1 MLKIRYI
8 LFLLCALTFVIAVH
22 AETVTST
29 AGHHDQD
36 IKDGKVVLKDAANRV
51 TFTIS
56 GPEDILYKSRSI
68 GTWGVEAYD
77 VFEVGRSSS
86 KTLTI
91 NWTVAPGY
99 EIEVTKIAFKGRAY
113 GADEPHNYGGKIE
126 FEGTTYSVGTNW
138 VLDTDVSP
146 WTSISATKTF
156 SNGTKIICKNTLEK
170 KWYLPEYTF
179 AYLIKNL
186 QITYTLTPLFIFDG
200 SGDGAGDPEHTDWGK
215 PDNWVLNT
223 LPTSTND
230 VIIRHDVV
238 ITETVEAKSVTIEKN
253 TEDKWSKVTVA
264 PTGVLKVGD
273 GGIIGATEDNFKLQA
288 GTGTEVGGNGYAKG
302 LTGVLLI
309 DPGCTEPMPSA
320 TAEMYSKAYFDMNG
334 GKPDNNAGAYQYV
347 GSPMVAGAAAKTIFP
362 NSWVY
367 SWYEDSGEWKNKRKT
382 LTLEPFV
389 GYCTSQY
396 ASSEGILIEHKGQL
410 ASNGNQTLNLSCTDG
425 SKEKGI
431 NVLANSYTAPIDIK
445 QFVDGDFSGV
455 EATIYLFNTGSKN
468 DVKEHPELNGD
479 LAGQFIAI
487 PIHQAG
493 EMVGSFQLPFV
504 IPAMQ
509 GFYVKANSAGTLTLN
524 YTRLVWNAAH
534 GNVPLRAKRA
544 DEPKKGSLCVA
555 IEADGWRDQ
564 VFLLESEEYDAAF
577 ENGYDAHKLMQ
588 GNLNIFTVEGDEAL
602 AVDATNRIAG
612 TKIGVRTGEETAYT
626 LTFGALSGET
636 EWSLYDA
643 ETQATIDIEEG
654 MQYTFF
660 AEPNSEIR
668 DRFYIAERNDAPAIT
683 TDLDE
688 VNTGAA
694 SHKFIKD
701 GRLFV
706 MKNGLIYNMLGVV
719 VSR

>member
-51 TFTIS
+51 TFTLS
-56 GPEDILYKSRSI
+56 GMDIKYKTRF
-68 GTWGVEAYD
+68 GALQLDAYD
-77 VFEVGRSSS
+77 LGPVGWNSS
-86 KTLTI
+86 KYVTLSWDVDPDYTI
-91 NWTVAPGY
+91 V
-99 EIEVTKIAFKGRAY
+99 VTNISFWVRAY
-113 GADEPHNYGGKIE
+113 TSSEARTNDGKVV
-126 FEGTTYSVGTNW
+126 FNGN
-138 VLDTDVSP
+138 
-146 WTSISATKTF
+146 TKTAGTIWVVEENSHWAKF
-156 SNGTKIICKNTLEK
+156 SESKAGGFTSGIQIECKNALTSVLS
-170 KWYLPEYTF
+170 LAYT
-179 AYLIKNL
+179 YDYIIKNL
-186 QITYTLTPLFIFDG
+186 SITYTLTPKFIFKGNG
-200 SGDGAGDPEHTDWGK
+200 SGSESDHLKWEQA
-215 PDNWVLNT
+215 DNWLPNA
-223 LPTSTND
+223 LPTISD
-230 VIIRHDVV
+230 SVFIRHDVV
-238 ITETVEAKSVTIEKN
+238 ITETVEAKSVTIESPN
-253 TEDKWSKVTVA
+253 KVTVA
-264 PTGVLKVGD
+264 PTGSLKVGD
-273 GGIIGATEDNFKLQA
+273 GGIIGATAENFKLEAAQ
-288 GTGTEVGGNGYAKG
+288 TGTNKG
-302 LTGVLLI
+302 QTGALLI
-309 DPGCTEPMPSA
+309 DPACSTMPSA
-320 TAEMYSKAYFDMNG
+320 TAEMYSKAFFDMTA
-334 GKPDNNAGAYQYV
+334 DDRNNVGSYQYI
-347 GSPMVAGAAAKTIFP
+347 GSPMVAGAAANTVFP

-431 NVLANSYTAPIDIK
+431 NVLANSYTAPIDINK
-445 QFVDGDFSGV
+445 FEDDDFSTGV
-455 EATIYLFNTGSKN
+455 EATIYLFNTGSKY
-468 DVKEHPELNGD
+468 DMKEHPELNGD

-534 GNVPLRAKRA
+534 GNTPLRAKRA

-602 AVDATNRIAG
+602 AVDATNRIVG
-612 TKIGVRTGEETAYT
+612 TKIAVRTGAETAYT
-626 LTFGALSGET
+626 LTFGSVSGEA

-643 ETQATIDIEEG
+643 ETKETVDIEEG
-654 MQYTFF
+654 AQYTFF

-668 DRFYIAERNDAPAIT
+668 DRFYIAERNDSPAVT
-683 TDLDE
+683 TDLE
-688 VNTGAA
+688 TVNNGAE

-701 GRLFV
+701 GQLFV
-706 MKNGLIYNMLGVV
+706 IKNGLIYNTLGVV

>member
-36 IKDGKVVLKDAANRV
+36 IKDGKVVLKDAANRA
-51 TFTIS
+51 TFTLS
-56 GPEDILYKSRSI
+56 GMDIKYQTRFGAKLI
-68 GTWGVEAYD
+68 DAYD
-77 VFEVGRSSS
+77 LGTVGWRSSQFV
-86 KTLTI
+86 TLS
-91 NWTVAPGY
+91 WTVDPDY
-99 EIEVTKIAFKGRAY
+99 TIVVTNISFWVRAY
-113 GADEPHNYGGKIE
+113 TSSESRTNDGKVV
-126 FEGTTYSVGTNW
+126 FNGNTKTAGTIW
-138 VLDTDVSP
+138 VLEEDNHWAKFSESKAGGF
-146 WTSISATKTF
+146 TSGIQ
-156 SNGTKIICKNTLEK
+156 IECKNALTSVLS
-170 KWYLPEYTF
+170 LAYT
-179 AYLIKNL
+179 YDYIIKNL
-186 QITYTLTPLFIFDG
+186 SITYTLTPKFIFKG
-200 SGDGAGDPEHTDWGK
+200 NGAGGASEQVKWGNA
-215 PDNWVLNT
+215 DNWLPGT
-223 LPTSTND
+223 LPSLSD
-230 VIIRHDVV
+230 EVFIRHDAV
-238 ITETVEAKSVTIEKN
+238 ITGNATAKSVTIEGTN
-253 TEDKWSKVTVA
+253 KVTVA
-264 PTGVLKVGD
+264 PTGTLKVGD
-273 GGIIGATEDNFKLQA
+273 GGIKNASADNFKLEAAQA
-288 GTGTEVGGNGYAKG
+288 GTNKG
-302 LTGVLLI
+302 QTGVLLI
-309 DPGCTEPMPSA
+309 DPSCSTMPSA
-320 TAEMYSKAYFDMNG
+320 TAEMYSKAYFDMNV
-334 GKPDNNAGAYQYV
+334 DASERNNAGAYQYV
-347 GSPMVAGAAAKTIFP
+347 GSPMVAGTAAKTIFP

-367 SWYEDSGEWKNKRKT
+367 SWFEDSGEWKNKRKT

-396 ASSEGILIEHKGQL
+396 MDPAGLLIEHKGQL
-410 ASNGNQTLNLSCTDG
+410 ASNGNRVLDLSYTAT
-425 SKEKGI
+425 SAEPGI

-468 DVKEHPELNGD
+468 DVKDHPELNGD

-487 PIHQAG
+487 PIHLAG
-493 EMVGSFQLPFV
+493 TVKDGFLLPAV

-524 YTRLVWNAAH
+524 YERLVWNATH
-534 GNVPLRAKRA
+534 NNTPLRAKRA
-544 DEPKKGSLCVA
+544 EEQKKGSLCVMV
-555 IEADGWRDQ
+555 EADGWRDQ
-564 VFLLESEEYDAAF
+564 VYLLESEEYDAAF

-588 GNLNIFTVEGDEAL
+588 GNLNIFTLEGEDAL

-643 ETQATIDIEEG
+643 QAQETIAIEEG
-654 MQYTFF
+654 TQYTFF

-668 DRFYIAERNDAPAIT
+668 DRFYITERNDAPAIT
-683 TDLDE
+683 TDLEKVGD
-688 VNTGAA
+688 GAE
-694 SHKFIKD
+694 SRKFIKD

>member
-1 MLKIRYI
+1 MLKIRHI
-8 LFLLCALTFVIAVH
+8 WMLMLCVLMPVIALH

-29 AGHHDQD
+29 ASQSTLYNNFD
-36 IKDGKVVLKDAANRV
+36 DGTKSVSWTAPHI
-51 TFTIS
+51 TFTFAGDQLYTATPFLFVHYLYMPNSLLGVATYTIS
-56 GPEDILYKSRSI
+56 WSVDEDYI
-68 GTWGVEAYD
+68 
-77 VFEVGRSSS
+77 
-86 KTLTI
+86 I
-91 NWTVAPGY
+91 N
-99 EIEVTKIAFKGRAY
+99 VTKVAVNVDRAS
-113 GADEPHNYGGKIE
+113 GHNYFMK
-126 FEGTTYSVGTNW
+126 VG
-138 VLDTDVSP
+138 
-146 WTSISATKTF
+146 
-156 SNGTKIICKNTLEK
+156 NGTKTDDLYYSSNIPSGGVSSGVLNYGNTQTVQITVDEVLT
-170 KWYLPEYTF
+170 WSTV
-179 AYLIKNL
+179 AVNSIT
-186 QITYTLTPLFIFDG
+186 ITYTLIPKFIFKGNG
-200 SGDGAGDPEHTDWGK
+200 SGSESDHLKWEQA
-215 PDNWVLNT
+215 DNWLPNA
-223 LPTSTND
+223 LPTISD
-230 VIIRHDVV
+230 SVFIRHDVV
-238 ITETVEAKSVTIEKN
+238 VSGKGEAKSVTIESPN
-253 TEDKWSKVTVA
+253 KVTVA
-264 PTGVLKVGD
+264 PTGTLKVGD

-347 GSPMVAGAAAKTIFP
+347 GSPMEKDETKLAKETSFT
-362 NSWVY
+362 NSWIY
-367 SWYEDSGEWKNKRKT
+367 SWEEATGEWKNNRKN
-382 LTLEPFV
+382 LILEPFV

-410 ASNGNQTLNLSCTDG
+410 ASNGDQVLNLSFTAT
-425 SKEKGI
+425 SAEPGI
-431 NVLANSYTAPIDIK
+431 NVLANSYTAPIDIT
-445 QFVDGDFSGV
+445 QFIDGDFVGDV
-455 EATIYLFNTGSKN
+455 EKTIYLFNTGSKN
-468 DVKEHPELNGD
+468 DVKDHPELNGD

-487 PIHQAG
+487 PIHLAG
-493 EMVGSFQLPFV
+493 TVKDGFLLPAV

-509 GFYVKANSAGTLTLN
+509 GFYVKANSAGSTLTLN
-524 YTRLVWNAAH
+524 YERLVWNATH
-534 GNVPLRAKRA
+534 SNTPLRAKRA
-544 DEPKKGSLCVA
+544 EEQQKGSLCVMV
-555 IEADGWRDQ
+555 EAEGWRDQ

-602 AVDATNRIAG
+602 AVDATNSIAG
-612 TKIGVRTGEETAYT
+612 TRIGVRTGAETAYT

-668 DRFYIAERNDAPAIT
+668 DRFYITERNDAPAIT
-683 TDLDE
+683 TDLEKVGD
-688 VNTGAA
+688 GAE
-694 SHKFIKD
+694 SRKFIKD

>member
-8 LFLLCALTFVIAVH
+8 LFLLCALTVCVSAWGLTSTISEPTINGTFNTTTKNVKWSEDHVDFTFFGSCLYREFTFLYMPTGKKAALAMFSENTGATYYVSWTVEYGYQINV
-22 AETVTST
+22 ETVT
-29 AGHHDQD
+29 
-36 IKDGKVVLKDAANRV
+36 
-51 TFTIS
+51 
-56 GPEDILYKSRSI
+56 
-68 GTWGVEAYD
+68 
-77 VFEVGRSSS
+77 FEVDRATGTGYIMTVGNGLPSSDLFFTDGAS
-86 KTLTI
+86 VASGTL
-91 NWTVAPGY
+91 
-99 EIEVTKIAFKGRAY
+99 
-113 GADEPHNYGGKIE
+113 NYGNSQI
-126 FEGTTYSVGTNW
+126 
-138 VLDTDVSP
+138 VSIIVNKGNP
-146 WTSISATKTF
+146 LWSTIRVKSI
-156 SNGTKIICKNTLEK
+156 
-170 KWYLPEYTF
+170 
-179 AYLIKNL
+179 

-238 ITETVEAKSVTIEKN
+238 ITEIVEAKSVTIESPN
-253 TEDKWSKVTVA
+253 KVTVA

-273 GGIIGATEDNFKLQA
+273 GGIIGATEDNFKLEAAQ
-288 GTGTEVGGNGYAKG
+288 TGTNKG
-302 LTGVLLI
+302 QTGALLI
-309 DPGCTEPMPSA
+309 NPGCSTMPSA
-320 TAEMYSKAYFDMNG
+320 TVEMFSKAYFDMEAN
-334 GKPDNNAGAYQYV
+334 DRNNVGSYQYI

-410 ASNGNQTLNLSCTDG
+410 ASNGNRVLDLSYTAT
-425 SKEKGI
+425 SAEPGI

-455 EATIYLFNTGSKN
+455 DATIYLFNTGSKN
-468 DVKEHPELNGD
+468 QAAEHDGD
-479 LAGQFIAI
+479 YYGDAAGQFIEI

-493 EMVGSFQLPFV
+493 KWVGSFQWPFV

-509 GFYVKANSAGTLTLN
+509 GFYVKANSAGSTLTLN
-524 YTRLVWNAAH
+524 YTRLVWEASHSNT
-534 GNVPLRAKRA
+534 PLRAKRA
-544 DEPKKGSLCVA
+544 EEQQKGSLCVMV
-555 IEADGWRDQ
+555 EADGWKDQ

-588 GNLNIFTVEGDEAL
+588 GNLNIFTIEGDEAL

-626 LTFGALSGET
+626 LTFGALSGEA

-668 DRFYIAERNDAPAIT
+668 DRFYITERNDAPAIT
-683 TDLDE
+683 TDLEE

-701 GRLFV
+701 GRLYV
-706 MKNGLIYNMLGVV
+706 IKNGLIYNTLGVA

>member
-1 MLKIRYI
+1 MLKIRHI

-51 TFTIS
+51 TFTLS
-56 GPEDILYKSRSI
+56 GMDIKYKTRF
-68 GTWGVEAYD
+68 GALQLDAYD
-77 VFEVGRSSS
+77 LGSVGRNST
-86 KTLTI
+86 KDLTI
-91 NWTVAPGY
+91 NWEVEPGY
-99 EIEVTKIAFKGRAY
+99 EIKVTKIAFKARAY
-113 GADEPHNYGGKIE
+113 ASNAAYNDYGQFV
-126 FEGTTYSVGTNW
+126 FEGTTYIAGTEW
-138 VLDTDVSP
+138 VLDTLWIGSIGFPGP
-146 WTSISATKTF
+146 WTTISATKTF
-156 SNGTKIICKNTLEK
+156 SKGTKITCKNARGSSL
-170 KWYLPEYTF
+170 LSYTYDF
-179 AYLIKNL
+179 IIKDL
-186 QITYTLTPLFIFDG
+186 QIEYTLTPLFIYDG
-200 SGDGAGDPEHTDWGK
+200 SGDGVGDEGK
-215 PDNWVLNT
+215 LKWEKADNWLLNT
-223 LPTSTND
+223 LPTIDND

-238 ITETVEAKSVTIEKN
+238 ITETVEAKSVTIESPN
-253 TEDKWSKVTVA
+253 KVTVA
-264 PTGVLKVGD
+264 PTGSLKVGD
-273 GGIIGATEDNFKLQA
+273 GGIIGATAENFKLEAAQ
-288 GTGTEVGGNGYAKG
+288 TGTNKG
-302 LTGVLLI
+302 QTGALLI
-309 DPGCTEPMPSA
+309 NPGCSTMPSA
-320 TAEMYSKAYFDMNG
+320 TAEMYSKAYFDMTA
-334 GKPDNNAGAYQYV
+334 DDRNNVGSYQYV
-347 GSPMVAGAAAKTIFP
+347 GSPMVAGAAAKTVFP

-431 NVLANSYTAPIDIK
+431 NVLANSYSAPIDINK
-445 QFVDGDFSGV
+445 FDDGDFSTGV

-487 PIHQAG
+487 PIHHAG

-534 GNVPLRAKRA
+534 GNAPLRAKRM
-544 DEPKKGSLCVA
+544 DEQKKGSLCVTV
-555 IEADGWRDQ
+555 EADGWRDQ
-564 VFLLESEEYDAAF
+564 VFLLESEEYDATF

-602 AVDATNRIAG
+602 AVDATNSIAG
-612 TKIGVRTGEETAYT
+612 TRIGVRTGAETAYT

-643 ETQATIDIEEG
+643 ETKETIDIEEG

-668 DRFYIAERNDAPAIT
+668 DRFYITERNDAPAIT
-683 TDLDE
+683 TDLEKVGD
-688 VNTGAA
+688 GAE
-694 SHKFIKD
+694 SRKFIKD
-701 GRLFV
+701 GPLFV
-706 MKNGLIYNMLGVV
+706 MKNCLIYNTLGVV

>member
-1 MLKIRYI
+1 MLKIRHI
-8 LFLLCALTFVIAVH
+8 LLSTLCVLMPVTAVR

-29 AGHHDQD
+29 ADHHDQD

-126 FEGTTYSVGTNW
+126 FEGTTYSIGTNW

-238 ITETVEAKSVTIEKN
+238 ITETVEAKSVTIESPN
-253 TEDKWSKVTVA
+253 KVTVA
-264 PTGVLKVGD
+264 PTGTLKVGD
-273 GGIIGATEDNFKLQA
+273 GGIIGATAENFKLEAAQ
-288 GTGTEVGGNGYAKG
+288 TGTTKG
-302 LTGVLLI
+302 QTGVLLI
-309 DPGCTEPMPSA
+309 NPGCSTMPSA
-320 TAEMYSKAYFDMNG
+320 TVEMFSKAFFDMNG
-334 GKPDNNAGAYQYV
+334 GNPDNNAGAYQYV
-347 GSPMVAGAAAKTIFP
+347 GSPMKKDETKLAKETSFI
-362 NSWVY
+362 NSWIY
-367 SWYEDSGEWKNKRKT
+367 SWEEATGEWKNNRRN
-382 LTLEPFV
+382 LILEPFV

-396 ASSEGILIEHKGQL
+396 MKSEGLLIEHKGQL

-431 NVLANSYTAPIDIK
+431 NVLANSYTAPIDINK
-445 QFVDGDFSGV
+445 FEDGDFSTGV
-455 EATIYLFNTGSKN
+455 DATIYLFNTGSKN

-493 EMVGSFQLPFV
+493 TMVGTFQLPYV

-534 GNVPLRAKRA
+534 GNAPLRAKRM
-544 DEPKKGSLCVA
+544 DEQKKGSLCVTV
-555 IEADGWRDQ
+555 EADGWRDQ

-588 GNLNIFTVEGDEAL
+588 GNLNIFTLEGEDAL

-612 TKIGVRTGEETAYT
+612 TKIGVRTGAETAYT

-668 DRFYIAERNDAPAIT
+668 DRFYITERNDAPAIT
-683 TDLDE
+683 TDLEE

-701 GRLFV
+701 GRLYV
-706 MKNGLIYNMLGVV
+706 IKNGLIYNTLGVV

>member
-8 LFLLCALTFVIAVH
+8 LFLLCALTVSVSAWGL
-22 AETVTST
+22 TST
-29 AGHHDQD
+29 ASQSALYNDFN
-36 IKDGKVVLKDAANRV
+36 DGTKSVSWTAPHI
-51 TFTIS
+51 TFTFAGDQLYTATPFPFVHYLYIPNSLLGVATYTIS
-56 GPEDILYKSRSI
+56 WNVEEDYI
-68 GTWGVEAYD
+68 
-77 VFEVGRSSS
+77 
-86 KTLTI
+86 I
-91 NWTVAPGY
+91 N
-99 EIEVTKIAFKGRAY
+99 VTKVTIDVNRAS
-113 GADEPHNYGGKIE
+113 GHNYFMK
-126 FEGTTYSVGTNW
+126 VG
-138 VLDTDVSP
+138 
-146 WTSISATKTF
+146 
-156 SNGTKIICKNTLEK
+156 NGTKTNDLYYSSNIPSGGVSSGVLNYGNTQSVQITVDEVLT
-170 KWYLPEYTF
+170 WSTVAVNYIT
-179 AYLIKNL
+179 
-186 QITYTLTPLFIFDG
+186 ITYTLTPKFIFLG
-200 SGDGAGDPEHTDWGK
+200 NGGGGESEQLKWEKKENWFPGK
-215 PDNWVLNT
+215 
-223 LPTSTND
+223 LPTIND
-230 VIIRHDVV
+230 SVFIRHDAV
-238 ITETVEAKSVTIEKN
+238 ITGNATAKSVTIEGTN
-253 TEDKWSKVTVA
+253 KVTVA
-264 PTGVLKVGD
+264 PTGVLKVGT
-273 GGIIGATEDNFKLQA
+273 GGVKNATENNFKLEAAQ
-288 GTGTEVGGNGYAKG
+288 TGTNKG
-302 LTGVLLI
+302 QTGALLI
-309 DPGCTEPMPSA
+309 DPSCTTMPSA

-334 GKPDNNAGAYQYV
+334 GNPDNNAGAYQYV
-347 GSPMVAGAAAKTIFP
+347 GSPMVAGTAAKTIFP

-396 ASSEGILIEHKGQL
+396 MDPAGILIEHEGQL
-410 ASNGNQTLNLSCTDG
+410 ASNGDQVLNLSFTAT
-425 SKEKGI
+425 SAEPGI

-455 EATIYLFNTGSKN
+455 DATIYLFNTGSKN

-493 EMVGSFQLPFV
+493 EMVGSFRLPAV

-524 YTRLVWNAAH
+524 YERLVWNAAH
-534 GNVPLRAKRA
+534 SNTPLRAKRA
-544 DEPKKGSLCVA
+544 EEQLKGSLCVMV
-555 IEADGWRDQ
+555 EADGWKDQ

-643 ETQATIDIEEG
+643 QAQETIAIEEG
-654 MQYTFF
+654 TQYTFF

-668 DRFYIAERNDAPAIT
+668 DRFYITERNDAPAIT
-683 TDLDE
+683 TDLEKVGD
-688 VNTGAA
+688 GAE
-694 SHKFIKD
+694 SRKFIKD

>member
-36 IKDGKVVLKDAANRV
+36 IKDGKVVLKDAANRA
-51 TFTIS
+51 TFTLS
-56 GPEDILYKSRSI
+56 GMDIKYKTRFGARNI
-68 GTWGVEAYD
+68 DAYD
-77 VFEVGRSSS
+77 LGTVGWKSSQFVTLSWTVDPDYSIVVTRVSFWIRAYTSADWYENDGKVVFNGKTKSAGSIWVVEYEPEGATFSES
-86 KTLTI
+86 KTDGFQNNLQ
-91 NWTVAPGY
+91 
-99 EIEVTKIAFKGRAY
+99 IE
-113 GADEPHNYGGKIE
+113 
-126 FEGTTYSVGTNW
+126 
-138 VLDTDVSP
+138 
-146 WTSISATKTF
+146 
-156 SNGTKIICKNTLEK
+156 CKNALTSVLAM
-170 KWYLPEYTF
+170 
-179 AYLIKNL
+179 AYSYDYMIKNL
-186 QITYTLTPLFIFDG
+186 EIEYTLIPKFIFLG
-200 SGDGAGDPEHTDWGK
+200 NGGGGESEQLKWEK
-215 PDNWVLNT
+215 KENWFPGE
-223 LPTSTND
+223 LPTISD
-230 VIIRHDVV
+230 SVFIRHDVV
-238 ITETVEAKSVTIEKN
+238 VTGTGEAKSVTIESPN
-253 TEDKWSKVTVA
+253 KVTVA
-264 PTGVLKVGD
+264 PTGTLKVGD
-273 GGIIGATEDNFKLQA
+273 GGVKNASADNFKLQA
-288 GTGTEVGGNGYAKG
+288 AQTGTNKG
-302 LTGVLLI
+302 QTGALLI
-309 DPGCTEPMPSA
+309 DPACSTLPSA

-334 GKPDNNAGAYQYV
+334 GNPDNNAGAYQYV
-347 GSPMVAGAAAKTIFP
+347 GSPMVAGTAAKTIFP
-362 NSWVY
+362 HSWVY
-367 SWYEDSGEWKNKRKT
+367 SWFEDSGEWKNKRKT

-396 ASSEGILIEHKGQL
+396 MDPAGILIEHKGQL
-410 ASNGNQTLNLSCTDG
+410 ASNGNQVLNLSYTAT
-425 SKEKGI
+425 SAEPGI

-455 EATIYLFNTGSKN
+455 DATIYLFNTGSKN

-493 EMVGSFQLPFV
+493 EMVGSFRLPAV

-524 YTRLVWNAAH
+524 YERLVWNATH
-534 GNVPLRAKRA
+534 SNTPLRAKRA
-544 DEPKKGSLCVA
+544 EEQQKGSLCVMV
-555 IEADGWRDQ
+555 EADGWRDQ
-564 VFLLESEEYDAAF
+564 VYLLEAEEYDAAF

-588 GNLNIFTVEGDEAL
+588 GNLNIFTLEGEDAL

-643 ETQATIDIEEG
+643 QAQETIAIEEG
-654 MQYTFF
+654 TQYTFF

-668 DRFYIAERNDAPAIT
+668 DRFYITERNDAPAIT
-683 TDLDE
+683 TDLEKVGD
-688 VNTGAA
+688 GAE
-694 SHKFIKD
+694 SRKFIKD

>member
-51 TFTIS
+51 TFTLS
-56 GPEDILYKSRSI
+56 GMDIKYKTRF
-68 GTWGVEAYD
+68 GALQLDAYD
-77 VFEVGRSSS
+77 LGPVGWNSS
-86 KTLTI
+86 KYVTLSWDVDPDYTI
-91 NWTVAPGY
+91 V
-99 EIEVTKIAFKGRAY
+99 VTNISFWVRAY
-113 GADEPHNYGGKIE
+113 TSSEARTNDGKVV
-126 FEGTTYSVGTNW
+126 FNGN
-138 VLDTDVSP
+138 
-146 WTSISATKTF
+146 TKTAGTIWVVEENSHWAKF
-156 SNGTKIICKNTLEK
+156 SESKAGGFTSGIQIECKNALTSVLS
-170 KWYLPEYTF
+170 LAYT
-179 AYLIKNL
+179 YDYIIKNL
-186 QITYTLTPLFIFDG
+186 SITYTLTPKFIFKGNG
-200 SGDGAGDPEHTDWGK
+200 SGSESDHLKWEQA
-215 PDNWVLNT
+215 DNWLPNA
-223 LPTSTND
+223 LPTISD
-230 VIIRHDVV
+230 SVFIRHDVV
-238 ITETVEAKSVTIEKN
+238 ITETVEAKSVTIESPN
-253 TEDKWSKVTVA
+253 KVTVA
-264 PTGVLKVGD
+264 PTGSLKVGD
-273 GGIIGATEDNFKLQA
+273 GGIIGATAENFKLEAAQ
-288 GTGTEVGGNGYAKG
+288 TGTNKG
-302 LTGVLLI
+302 QTGALLI
-309 DPGCTEPMPSA
+309 NPGCSTMPSA
-320 TAEMYSKAYFDMNG
+320 TAEMYSKAFFDMTA
-334 GKPDNNAGAYQYV
+334 DDRNNVGSYQYV
-347 GSPMVAGAAAKTIFP
+347 GSPMVAGVAAKTVFP

-396 ASSEGILIEHKGQL
+396 IKSEGLLIEHKGQL
-410 ASNGNQTLNLSCTDG
+410 ASNGNQTINLSYTAT
-425 SKEKGI
+425 SAEPGI

-445 QFVDGDFSGV
+445 QFIDGDFSGV
-455 EATIYLFNTGSKN
+455 DATIYLFNTGSKN

-534 GNVPLRAKRA
+534 GNTPLRAKRA

-564 VFLLESEEYDAAF
+564 VFLLESEEYDATF

-602 AVDATNRIAG
+602 AVDATNSIAG
-612 TKIGVRTGEETAYT
+612 TRIGVRTGAETAYT
-626 LTFGALSGET
+626 LTFGALNGET
-636 EWSLYDA
+636 EWSLFDA
-643 ETQATIDIEEG
+643 ETKETIDIEEG

-668 DRFYIAERNDAPAIT
+668 DRFYITERNDAPAIT

-701 GRLFV
+701 GQLFV
-706 MKNGLIYNMLGVV
+706 MKNGLIYNTLGVA

>member
-8 LFLLCALTFVIAVH
+8 WMLMLCVLMPVTVAF

-29 AGHHDQD
+29 SGHHDQD
-36 IKDGKVVLKDAANRV
+36 IKDGKVVLKDAANRA
-51 TFTIS
+51 TFTLS
-56 GPEDILYKSRSI
+56 GMDIKYKTRFGARLI
-68 GTWGVEAYD
+68 DAYD
-77 VFEVGRSSS
+77 LGTVGWRSSQFVTLAWTVDPDYSIVVTRVSFWIRAYTSADWYENDGKVVFNGKTKSAGSIWVVEFEPEGATFSES
-86 KTLTI
+86 KTDGFQNNLQ
-91 NWTVAPGY
+91 
-99 EIEVTKIAFKGRAY
+99 IE
-113 GADEPHNYGGKIE
+113 
-126 FEGTTYSVGTNW
+126 
-138 VLDTDVSP
+138 
-146 WTSISATKTF
+146 
-156 SNGTKIICKNTLEK
+156 CKNALTSVLAM
-170 KWYLPEYTF
+170 
-179 AYLIKNL
+179 AYSYDYMIKNL
-186 QITYTLTPLFIFDG
+186 EIEYTLTPKFIFKG
-200 SGDGAGDPEHTDWGK
+200 NGAGGASEQVKWGNA
-215 PDNWVLNT
+215 DNWLPGT
-223 LPTSTND
+223 LPSLSD
-230 VIIRHDVV
+230 EVFIRHDVV
-238 ITETVEAKSVTIEKN
+238 VTGTGEAKSVTIEGTN
-253 TEDKWSKVTVA
+253 KVTVA
-264 PTGVLKVGD
+264 PTGTLKVGD
-273 GGIIGATEDNFKLQA
+273 GGIKNASADNFKLQA
-288 GTGTEVGGNGYAKG
+288 ATTGANQGQ
-302 LTGVLLI
+302 TGVLLI
-309 DPGCTEPMPSA
+309 DPSCTTMPSA

-334 GKPDNNAGAYQYV
+334 GNPDNNAGAYQYV
-347 GSPMVAGAAAKTIFP
+347 GSPMVAGTAAKTIFP

-367 SWYEDSGEWKNKRKT
+367 SWFEDSGEWKNKRKT

-396 ASSEGILIEHKGQL
+396 MDPAGILIEHKGQL
-410 ASNGNQTLNLSCTDG
+410 ASNGNKMLNLSYTAT
-425 SKEKGI
+425 SAEPGI

-455 EATIYLFNTGSKN
+455 DATIYLFNTGSKN

-493 EMVGSFQLPFV
+493 EMVGSFQLPYV

-534 GNVPLRAKRA
+534 GNTPLRAKRA
-544 DEPKKGSLCVA
+544 DEPKKGSLCVMV
-555 IEADGWRDQ
+555 EADGWRDQ
-564 VFLLESEEYDAAF
+564 VFLLESDEYDAAF

-588 GNLNIFTVEGDEAL
+588 GNLNIFTLEDEDAL

-643 ETQATIDIEEG
+643 QAQETIAIEEG
-654 MQYTFF
+654 TQYTFF

-668 DRFYIAERNDAPAIT
+668 DRFYITERNDAPAIT
-683 TDLDE
+683 TDLEKVGDDAE
-688 VNTGAA
+688 
-694 SHKFIKD
+694 SRKFIKD